1 MTQADRVLSTP
12 PLNTSSRRN
21 FLAQAAAVA
30 AGGGALGMALPL
42 PGLAG
47 ASERVPD
54 PIYAAIEAHKAARAT
69 FEGALR
75 QHSALERELPADK
88 RQTLINAW
96 ERTVV
101 PTDDPRWIAA
111 ERAIDSLSDAETDAA
126 CVLISVLPTTI
137 AGTVAL
143 LHYAI
148 EADTDGVGWPQALE
162 SDDGSKTRSWGH
174 FLLANLALIL
184 PELASVTP

>member
-1 MTQADRVLSTP
+1 
-12 PLNTSSRRN
+12 
-21 FLAQAAAVA
+21 
-30 AGGGALGMALPL
+30 L
-42 PGLAG
+42 PGSAG

-54 PIYAAIEAHKAARAT
+54 PIYEAIEGHKAARAA
-69 FEGALR
+69 FECELR
-75 QHSALERELPADK
+75 QHAALERELPAEK

-111 ERAIDSLSDAETDAA
+111 ERAIDSYSDAETDAA

-137 AGTVAL
+137 AGVVAL

-184 PELASVTP
+184 PELTGGAA